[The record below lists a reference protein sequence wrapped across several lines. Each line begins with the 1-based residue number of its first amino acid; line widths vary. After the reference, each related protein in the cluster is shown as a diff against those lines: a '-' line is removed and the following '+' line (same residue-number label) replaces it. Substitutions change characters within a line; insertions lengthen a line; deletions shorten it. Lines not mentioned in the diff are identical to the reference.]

1 MIWGLLRQ
9 LWGAATAT
17 PLPLRGT
24 WAGGAQTRA
33 TWQGGPFTRSTWSG
47 A

>member
-24 WAGGAQTRA
+24 WAGGPLTRA
-33 TWQGGPFTRSTWSG
+33 TGPGGHFTRSTWSG
-47 A
+47 T